1 MVRNGRTQPRI
12 IFCNR
17 CRGMKVGWNRRYIR
31 HGLSCK
37 QWLRSSFES
46 GLLAILTA
54 TLLFAYSQPT
64 TSIFSSDWPRQPLQ
78 KARTQ
83 ASTAVGS
90 VVHSTDVFLKRFEVN
105 AANRSRLAE
114 SIVAS
119 ARKYNLNPKLI
130 ASIMI
135 VESGGNPFA
144 ISGKN
149 SIGVMQ
155 IHLPTWGQIADR
167 EGLNLLNIE
176 DNIELGSRILK
187 NYIRRFGLW
196 EGVKR
201 YNGFLADDPTS
212 QQSAQEYVAKVQR
225 IYEVP

>member
-1 MVRNGRTQPRI
+1 
-12 IFCNR
+12 
-17 CRGMKVGWNRRYIR
+17 MKVGWNRRYIR

-46 GLLAILTA
+46 GILAILTA
-54 TLLFAYSQPT
+54 ILLFAYSQPT
-64 TSIFSSDWPRQPLQ
+64 GSIFSTDRPPQPLQ
-78 KARTQ
+78 KARAQTGTLGGG
-83 ASTAVGS
+83 SAVL
-90 VVHSTDVFLKRFEVN
+90 STDVFLKRHEVKQ
-105 AANRSRLAE
+105 ANRVRLAE

-149 SIGVMQ
+149 SIGLMQ
-155 IHLPTWGQIADR
+155 IHLPTWGQTAAR
-167 EGLNLLNIE
+167 EGLNLLSIE

-187 NYIRRFGLW
+187 NYIRQFGLW

-201 YNGFLADDPTS
+201 YNGVLADDPTS
-212 QQSAQEYVAKVQR
+212 QQSAQDYVAKVQR
-225 IYEVP
+225 VFEVQ

>member
-1 MVRNGRTQPRI
+1 VRNGRTQPRI
-12 IFCNR
+12 VFCST
-17 CRGMKVGWNRRYIR
+17 CRGMKVGWNRRYIQ
-31 HGLSCK
+31 HVLSCK

-54 TLLFAYSQPT
+54 TLLFAYSLPT
-64 TSIFSSDWPRQPLQ
+64 ESILSGGRPIHPVQ
-78 KARTQ
+78 KLHTQ
-83 ASTAVGS
+83 VSTLAGGS
-90 VVHSTDVFLKRFEVN
+90 VVQSTDVFLKRHEVN
-105 AANRSRLAE
+105 EANRSRLAE

-119 ARKYNLNPKLI
+119 ARRHNLNPKLI

-144 ISGKN
+144 VSGKN

-155 IHLPTWGQIADR
+155 IHLPTWGQTADR

-187 NYIRRFGLW
+187 NYIRQFGLW

-212 QQSAQEYVAKVQR
+212 QQSAQEYVTKVQR
-225 IYEVP
+225 VYAVQ